1 MLQIHFKTDN
11 AAFDDMPGLEIARIL
26 RALADKLES
35 ATSAAN
41 GPIHDVNGN
50 RVGAYSFEPSEA

>member
-1 MLQIHFKTDN
+1 MIKIEFQTGN

-35 ATSAAN
+35 ATSGTN
-41 GPIHDVNGN
+41 GPIHDSNGN
-50 RVGAYSFEPSEA
+50 RVGAYSFEPSED

>member
-1 MLQIHFKTDN
+1 MLEIQFQTAN

-35 ATSAAN
+35 ANGATN
-41 GPIHDVNGN
+41 GPIHDSNGN
-50 RVGAYSFEPSEA
+50 RVGAYSFETED